1 MGNEEKQRYS
11 AEELKEFEQI
21 ILEKLEDSRSELTY
35 LRETLSK
42 KNDSGTDKTSGNSKV
57 MEDGAETAEKEN
69 MNQLAVRLQKFIGS
83 LEKALMRIK
92 NGTYGVCVESG
103 KLISKERL
111 RLVPH
116 TQHSIEAKLKQRYM
130 GIFDNSKLVDLVTKY
145 IKTQLELVKLDIQE
159 RLEELLSRIFKFI
172 LAAFAVGITLL
183 FLLLGLANFLNDYF
197 ESSFMGHICVS
208 VIALIISIIIIYSL
222 NKKNPDTPL
231 IDLEE
236 IDEFT
241 NSNENNHE

>member
-1 MGNEEKQRYS
+1 
-11 AEELKEFEQI
+11 
-21 ILEKLEDSRSELTY
+21 
-35 LRETLSK
+35 
-42 KNDSGTDKTSGNSKV
+42 
-57 MEDGAETAEKEN
+57 
-69 MNQLAVRLQKFIGS
+69 
-83 LEKALMRIK
+83 
-92 NGTYGVCVESG
+92 
-103 KLISKERL
+103 
-111 RLVPH
+111 
-116 TQHSIEAKLKQRYM
+116 M

-172 LAAFAVGITLL
+172 LAAFAFGITLL

-236 IDEFT
+236 VDEFT
-241 NSNENNHE
+241 NANANDHD